1 MRRLMIQWFRSF
13 HVAFR
18 GLGMMF
24 ESEINARVHLLATF
38 IVIGAGI
45 GLEID
50 RVEWLAVIL
59 AIAAVWI
66 AEAFNT
72 AIEGLCD
79 LVTQEEDARIGRIKD
94 IAAGAV
100 LLSAS
105 GAVAVAVLVFG
116 HRLLAFHL

>member
-1 MRRLMIQWFRSF
+1 
-13 HVAFR
+13 
-18 GLGMMF
+18 MMF